1 MNSFDR
7 KLRRL
12 AKEEYPEIPGK
23 FSDAVNQ
30 VLSALP
36 EQKRRRPSFWRKPA
50 LITLQVF
57 AVLAAAILILPNLSP
72 GIAHA
77 LGDIPILG
85 DFIRVITIRNYSYED
100 EYHKLDAQ
108 IPSVDMGG
116 DAAAEINDDVDKLTE
131 TIISKFQED
140 MTSIGDSGHTY
151 LSIDYEVVTDDQ
163 DWFTLKLQV
172 YQGSGSSSVT
182 YKYYHIDKSTGNIIE
197 LSDLFENDDYI
208 DTISSYILEQMIAE
222 MEEDPQKSYWVDSQY
237 EDWNF
242 STISPDQNF
251 YFNSSGEMVIVF
263 DEYEVAPGYMGT
275 PEFAIPFITRDSL
288 GI

>member
-12 AKEEYPEIPGK
+12 AKEEYPEIPAK
-23 FSDAVNQ
+23 FSGAVNQ
-30 VLSALP
+30 VLSTLP
-36 EQKRRRPSFWRKPA
+36 EQKRRCLSPWRRPA
-50 LITLQVF
+50 LIVLKAF

-72 GIAHA
+72 SIAHA

-85 DFIRVITIRNYSYED
+85 DFIQVITIRNYSYED

-108 IPSVDMGG
+108 IPSVNIDGNG
-116 DAAAEINDDVDKLTE
+116 AAEINSDVNQLTE
-131 TIISKFQED
+131 TIIGKFQED
-140 MTSIGDSGHTY
+140 IASIGDAGHTY

-172 YQGSGSSSVT
+172 YQGSGSGSVT
-182 YKYYHIDKSTGNIIE
+182 YKYYHIDKSTGNIVE
-197 LSDLFENDDYI
+197 LSDLFDSSDYI

-222 MEEDPQKSYWVDSQY
+222 MDADPKKFYWVDSQY

-242 STISPDQNF
+242 STISPDHNF
-251 YFNSSGEMVIVF
+251 YFNSSGQMVIVF
-263 DEYEVAPGYMGT
+263 DEYEVAPGYMGC
-275 PEFAIPFITRDSL
+275 PEFTIPFITRDSL